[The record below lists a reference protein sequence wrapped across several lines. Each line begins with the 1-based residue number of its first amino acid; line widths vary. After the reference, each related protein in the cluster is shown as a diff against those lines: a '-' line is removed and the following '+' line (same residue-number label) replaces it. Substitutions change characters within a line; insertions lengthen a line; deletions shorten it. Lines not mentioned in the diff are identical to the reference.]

1 MEGEPW
7 RGEAGELAAAGLSRE
22 DLCLA
27 AAEVIESQRGV
38 PTPID
43 PVR

>member
-27 AAEVIESQRGV
+27 AEVIESQRGV